1 MSDAQP
7 QVKQYEYVLKELLT
21 TEQAFAKNMA
31 LLASLKS
38 AIEQKLKEGLN
49 QGASPE
55 AVEHQKIVL
64 AYLDSIEA
72 TQKSSAEVIA
82 LFSQAVDMAKKIE
95 KGEAS
100 PEERQAH
107 QKKLDTA
114 LDAHLKNVS
123 HSAYLFKQ
131 FKLDDYL
138 DAAKTPLALN
148 KFAQEWIIQKQTN
161 GETMFNNI
169 SNLIIM
175 PVQRI
180 TKYPLLAKDLEKKIE
195 DENIPNLKAE
205 HVMLSPDKAAK
216 AAEALNQ
223 QVNQAAK
230 ENRIIAFQAVMAAIT
245 PSSEQSLAKAEFA
258 LKEIIEDGISLSDEL
273 KKEGI
278 GLGDLVAKIKQ
289 GRKIEA
295 VLLQGPKEKQVGE
308 TAANVIA
315 GYIKAGFPIQFD
327 DSVHAAKLWE
337 ETLKKNMPDEKMAPI
352 VIDLPPELL
361 KNTTLLRQTMK
372 TASMLQEKGF
382 DVQATPRFKKAL
394 EAHQQKTYGFFNI
407 VARIKQFNFK
417 TEAKQFNNM
426 VQTFKPTPPPRP
438 TVALPLPLVEI
449 SDETKAKQQQ
459 EKEADKQAVMT
470 PPKKKFLTSRGA
482 PTNQTNK
489 ASHSIG
495 EHRHKKTKEIHAST
509 EPTSSRPRND

>member
-7 QVKQYEYVLKELLT
+7 QVKQYEFVLKEALE
-21 TEQAFAKNMA
+21 TERTFAKNMA

-38 AIEQKLKEGLN
+38 AIEQAIEKDLN
-49 QGASPE
+49 KDASPE
-55 AVEHQKIVL
+55 MKEHQTVVL
-64 AYLDSIEA
+64 NYLASIEA
-72 TQKSSAEVIA
+72 IQKSSAEMVT
-82 LFSQAVDMAKKIE
+82 LLSQAVEMANKIE

-100 PEERQAH
+100 PEESQAH
-107 QKKLDTA
+107 QKKLDTV
-114 LDAHLKNVS
+114 LDSHIKNIS
-123 HSAYLFKQ
+123 HSTYLFKR
-131 FKLDDYL
+131 FKMDDHL
-138 DAAKTPLALN
+138 NPDKTSLPLN
-148 KFAQEWIIQKQTN
+148 DFIQEWIIQKQSN
-161 GETMFNNI
+161 GETTYNNI

-180 TKYPLLAKDLEKKIE
+180 PRYAILATDLEKKIKE
-195 DENIPNLKAE
+195 DEAPNLKAE
-205 HVMLSPDKAAK
+205 HVLFSSEKAAK
-216 AAEALNQ
+216 AAAALNQ
-223 QVNQAAK
+223 KTDQAAK
-230 ENRIIAFQAVMAAIT
+230 ENRMITFQSVMTAIT

-258 LKEIIEDGISLSDEL
+258 LKEMIEDGISLSNEL

-278 GLGDLVAKIKQ
+278 GLGDLVIKIKQ

-295 VLLQGPKEKQVGE
+295 VQLKSPEEKHVGE

-327 DSVHAAKLWE
+327 DSIHAAKLWQD
-337 ETLKKNMPDEKMAPI
+337 TLKKGIPDEKMAPI

-361 KNTTLLRQTMK
+361 KNTALLRQTMK

-382 DVQATPRFKKAL
+382 DVQTTPRFKKAL

-438 TVALPLPLVEI
+438 TIALPLPLVEI
-449 SDETKAKQQQ
+449 SAETKIKQKQ
-459 EKEADKQAVMT
+459 EKEAENQAVMT
-470 PPKKKFLTSRGA
+470 PPKKKFLASPGVPNKTRK
-482 PTNQTNK
+482 QTF
-489 ASHSIG
+489 HSLS
-495 EHRHKKTKEIHAST
+495 EHRKKTSS
-509 EPTSSRPRND
+509 EPTVKRPRNE